1 MANSHKE
8 HTLQITLNQV
18 EIETALKAYIND
30 QINIKDGMEI
40 TIDLKAGRGPEGFSA
55 TIDISAP
62 AKKAPVTVT
71 EAVKP
76 AKQAVAQATSTNAP
90 ATGTAKAAKAQPEPE
105 PEEEQV
111 QQEETAEQEAV
122 AEEAQAEEATT
133 EAEEVQ
139 AEEQPRKS
147 LFGNL
152 KKPVNN

>member
-1 MANSHKE
+1 M
-8 HTLQITLNQV
+8 QITLNQV

-76 AKQAVAQATSTNAP
+76 AKQAVAQATSTSAP
-90 ATGTAKAAKAQPEPE
+90 VTGSVKAAAKVQPEPE

-122 AEEAQAEEATT
+122 AEEAQAEEATA
-133 EAEEVQ
+133 EAEEAQV
-139 AEEQPRKS
+139 EEQPRKS

>member
-1 MANSHKE
+1 M
-8 HTLQITLNQV
+8 QITLNQV

-76 AKQAVAQATSTNAP
+76 AKQAVAQATSTSAP
-90 ATGTAKAAKAQPEPE
+90 ATGSVKAAAKVQPEPE

-122 AEEAQAEEATT
+122 AEEAQAEEATA